1 MALLPPVL
9 SKHKGVVVGVC
20 VSLAL
25 AASIVAAQRGA
36 ARLWQLQDEQEA
48 LEQKIVRLQ
57 RGNDDLR
64 RHVERMN
71 TDPSYLERVVRQRL
85 GWIRPGE
92 IVYRVPD

>member
-9 SKHKGVVVGVC
+9 SKHKGAVVGVC

-25 AASIVAAQRGA
+25 GVSIVAAQRGA
-36 ARLWQLQDEQEA
+36 ARLFQLKEEQED

-57 RGNDDLR
+57 RANDDLR
-64 RHVERMN
+64 LHLERMKS
-71 TDPSYLERVVRQRL
+71 DPVYLERVVRQRL

-92 IVYRVPD
+92 IVYRVR